1 MIEKREDPK
10 PRAENENEF
19 KPQIEKQPFK
29 SSFKSWI
36 RIVAFVVAAIFIPE
50 QVAQAVEYDW
60 RVLWQ
65 RPAISNT
72 FTPAYLKDIPS
83 LDIPLAIKNILKD
96 IANKPI
102 NAIQI
107 SPTLT
112 VELEKPLNIS
122 KARIEEI
129 YQWLQGKP
137 CGAKA
142 LYDFLTYKGIA
153 VNEQDI
159 AVLALTIDILNEVV
173 KPEGN
178 PEVIKNSLY
187 ALSRAS
193 EFFGE
198 KLYAVKINQGQTP
211 AGSVPVALTGTVPFI
226 AHLKGDHYILVTKI
240 TEDKVYFVD
249 EHREEFLPREKFLSE
264 FSGYA
269 LIKQGQSPAG
279 TVPVADKEAK
289 TILGAKSRR
298 ERGLDAFG

>member
-10 PRAENENEF
+10 PREENGSKF

-29 SSFKSWI
+29 SNFKSWI

-65 RPAISNT
+65 RPAIS
-72 FTPAYLKDIPS
+72 
-83 LDIPLAIKNILKD
+83 
-96 IANKPI
+96 NKPI

-279 TVPVADKEAK
+279 TVPVSDQEAK